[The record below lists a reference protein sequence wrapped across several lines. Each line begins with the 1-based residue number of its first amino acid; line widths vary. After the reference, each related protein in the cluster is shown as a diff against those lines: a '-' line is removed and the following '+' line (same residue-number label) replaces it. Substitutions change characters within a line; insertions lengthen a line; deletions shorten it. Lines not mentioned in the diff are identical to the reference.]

1 MRGTYKAIIGT
12 GAAVVVAGAG
22 VGGWALG
29 HRDDNSS
36 SSGST
41 SASTIQVGVPTIVSA
56 QQLQQYAATH
66 APFYWAGVR
75 PNTQIELTVTAR
87 NATFVRYLPE
97 GAKAGTPTKYL
108 TVSTYDSIDGYDA
121 LTSAKKKIASV
132 QRAKSG
138 AVVDVFKATPLSTY
152 FSFPNATFEVEVFSP
167 TAGESKSLT
176 DDGQVGMLGSSS

>member
-1 MRGTYKAIIGT
+1 MRGTYKAIIGA
-12 GAAVVVAGAG
+12 GVVVVVAAAG
-22 VGGWALG
+22 VGGWELG
-29 HRDDNSS
+29 HHDDSA
-36 SSGST
+36 SGST
-41 SASTIQVGVPTIVSA
+41 AAAAIKIGVPTIVTA
-56 QQLQQYAATH
+56 DQLKQYAATH
-66 APFYWAGVR
+66 TPFYWAGVR

-97 GAKAGTPTKYL
+97 GAKAGTTTKYL

-121 LTSAKKKIASV
+121 LTSANKKLASV
-132 QRAKSG
+132 QRAQSG

-176 DDGQVGMLGSSS
+176 DDGQIGMLGSSS